1 MTQIV
6 HNSFGGCQFHSHSSS
21 KQSYQQASRLRN
33 VQHQKYHHHHQAQ
46 QAPQKMAHLLFS
58 LQHSSSR
65 LTDYELIPCRE
76 EHECISRRGL
86 HITHSDIP
94 MHICFTEVCYV
105 PWLHLKAGCWLARL
119 YKNLSCLLQEGSY
132 HIMKEKLGTCHESFL
147 PSSLLDYFCY
157 QKIHISTTRNSWEAQ
172 HTNADEIVLANFVR
186 ISKECA
192 SLFSSLDDE
201 KSIQSVL

>member
-1 MTQIV
+1 MPISFTQQQQAVLPAGKQAQKCATPKI
-6 HNSFGGCQFHSHSSS
+6 SSS
-21 KQSYQQASRLRN
+21 SSSTASTT
-33 VQHQKYHHHHQAQ
+33 
-46 QAPQKMAHLLFS
+46 KMAHLLFS

-94 MHICFTEVCYV
+94 MHICFTKVCYV

-192 SLFSSLDDE
+192 
-201 KSIQSVL
+201 